1 MNMAIPKKE
10 FGRTGHISTRLLF
23 GAAALG
29 SVTQDDADRTME
41 LLIENGINHI
51 DTAASYGESEL
62 RLGPWMEK
70 HRGDFFLATKTGER
84 TYDKA
89 KAEFEKSLERLR
101 VDNVD
106 LIQLHYLVGED
117 EWKVAMGP
125 GGALEYLEEAR
136 EQGLVKYIGVT
147 GHDVAIAKMHQ
158 KSLERFDFDSVLFPY
173 NFPMAQN
180 ETYMAGFEEVVRI
193 CKERNVAIQ
202 TIKSITRRPYQGDH
216 RSHSTWYEP
225 LTDQAS
231 IDKAVHWVLGNED
244 VFLNT
249 AGDIT
254 ILPKVLD
261 AAQRFESCPS
271 DAEMQA
277 MVDELDMAPL
287 FV

>member
-1 MNMAIPKKE
+1 MAIAKKE
-10 FGRTGHISTRLLF
+10 FGRTGHMSTRLLF

-29 SVTQDDADRTME
+29 SVTQDEADQTME
-41 LLIENGINHI
+41 LIIKHGINHI

-70 HRGDFFLATKTGER
+70 HRDDFFLATKTGER

-89 KAEFEKSLERLR
+89 RAEFERSLQRLR

-117 EWKVAMGP
+117 EWEVAMSDN
-125 GGALEYLEEAR
+125 GALKYLKEAR

-147 GHDVAIAKMHQ
+147 GHDVAIARMHK
-158 KSLERFDFDSVLFPY
+158 KSLEFYDFDSVLLPY
-173 NFPMAQN
+173 NYLMWQN
-180 ETYMAGFEEVVRI
+180 DIYREGFKEVVRM

-202 TIKSITRRPYQGDH
+202 TIKSITRRPYPKDERTH
-216 RSHSTWYEP
+216 ATWYEP
-225 LTDQAS
+225 LTDQPS

-254 ILPKVLD
+254 LLPKVLD
-261 AAQRFESCPS
+261 AAERFEERPS
-271 DAEMQA
+271 DETMQA
-277 MVDELDMAPL
+277 MVNEWSMEPL